1 LISSNDLLDLDYQN
15 AVKYYQQRDET
26 LLIISGNL
34 NRWHGEKR
42 GVIGAASID
51 IIEYEGSAYL
61 RNRRQ
66 VDH

>member
-1 LISSNDLLDLDYQN
+1 MVDKN
-15 AVKYYQQRDET
+15 AMKYHQWRPT
-26 LLIISGNL
+26 ALLIISGNL

-42 GVIGAASID
+42 GVIGVASID

-61 RNRRQ
+61 GNRMQ

>member
-1 LISSNDLLDLDYQN
+1 MIYKS
-15 AVKYYQQRDET
+15 AVKYYHQRDET

-42 GVIGAASID
+42 GVIGVASID

-61 RNRRQ
+61 GNRMQ